1 MGTTSCEDWL
11 DVNIDEDSPNSSSAT
26 VETRLPWIQRWNNYS
41 FGILNFRTSC
51 SAGVFYSKNSNYNT
65 ASVTWNMAAG
75 ITTTFYQC
83 WFTSVGNNLN
93 DFYNAA
99 EAAGATHYMAMAN
112 IFHAMGSEFFFIN
125 RIQITG
131 RNNYVRIHVVAV
143 ANTFSCEFHNHT
155 S

>member
-51 SAGVFYSKNSNYNT
+51 SAGVYYSKSANYT
-65 ASVTWNMAAG
+65 AASVTWNMADG
-75 ITTTFYQC
+75 ISTTFYQC

-93 DFYNAA
+93 DFYKAA
-99 EAAGATHYMAMAN
+99 EAAEAAENGQ
-112 IFHAMGSEFFFIN
+112 E
-125 RIQITG
+125 Q
-131 RNNYVRIHVVAV
+131 
-143 ANTFSCEFHNHT
+143 
-155 S
+155 